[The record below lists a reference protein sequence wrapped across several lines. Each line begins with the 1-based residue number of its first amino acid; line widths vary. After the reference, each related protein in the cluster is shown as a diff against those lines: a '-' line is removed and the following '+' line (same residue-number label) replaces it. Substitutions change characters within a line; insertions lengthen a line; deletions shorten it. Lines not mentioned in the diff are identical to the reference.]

1 MLKELWPF
9 LAICAVL
16 FVAVAAWSRKSK
28 WRGRSGQ
35 ILLAFALLELAALFI
50 WMAAD
55 LPVSPFLDSDPRTVP
70 VLWAGALG
78 LFSIYQLIRIFR
90 METEADPET
99 GRLDK
104 VFWTV
109 AVVGVCIYLI
119 QYVGFYLAS
128 AAMIVL
134 LLLLLGVRNVKPLFI
149 MPAGWALF
157 AWLVFEKLL
166 MLGLPAGK
174 LFS

>member
-9 LAICAVL
+9 LAVCVAILAL
-16 FVAVAAWSRKSK
+16 VAVWARRSR
-28 WRGRSGQ
+28 WRDRSGQ
-35 ILLAFALLELAALFI
+35 ILLALALLELGALFI
-50 WMAAD
+50 WMAMD
-55 LPVSPFLDSDPRTVP
+55 LPVSPFLDSDPRMVP
-70 VLWAGALG
+70 ILWAGALG

-90 METEADPET
+90 METAVDPET

-104 VFWTV
+104 VFFV
-109 AVVGVCIYLI
+109 VFVVGACIYSI

-134 LLLLLGVRNVKPLFI
+134 LLLLLGVRNLKPLVI
-149 MPAGWALF
+149 MPACWALF

-174 LFS
+174 LFA

>member
-9 LAICAVL
+9 LAVCVAIFAG
-16 FVAVAAWSRKSK
+16 VAVWVRRSR
-28 WRGRSGQ
+28 WRDRSGQ
-35 ILLAFALLELAALFI
+35 ILLALALLELGVLFI
-50 WMAAD
+50 WMAMD

-70 VLWAGALG
+70 ILWAGALG

-90 METEADPET
+90 METETDPET

-104 VFWTV
+104 VFLTV
-109 AVVGVCIYLI
+109 LAVGACIYAI
-119 QYVGFYLAS
+119 QYVGFYIAS
-128 AAMIVL
+128 AAMIVMV
-134 LLLLLGVRNVKPLFI
+134 LLLLGVSRPLTLLV

-157 AWLVFEKLL
+157 SWLVFEKLL